1 VENWHDYAA
10 EHAEHSVVGSLHYI
24 PNLWSPQLENER
36 AIFVWLPESYAASD
50 KHYPVIYMHDGQ
62 NLFDAAL
69 SFCGE
74 WGVDE
79 TLTTLGYGGIEAIV
93 VGISNVG
100 TDRCNEYS
108 PFTDLR
114 RGGGCGDDYL
124 DFIAHTLKPI
134 IDRDFRTL
142 ADREHTAIFGSS
154 MGGLISLYAAFTHAD
169 TFGLAGV
176 MSPSLWFANRAIFP
190 VIQQATSAPSRIYL
204 DAGTAEG
211 TWMLHDAQRMAALLR
226 AKGLG
231 KQMIYVEEPGAPHT
245 EAAWAERLGL
255 ALIFLLRGL
264 QAHPLPVGLLE

>member
-1 VENWHDYAA
+1 MENWQDYAA
-10 EHAEHSVVGSLHYI
+10 ERDVHSVVGSLKYI

-62 NLFDAAL
+62 NLFDVAL

-93 VGISNVG
+93 VGIPNLG

-108 PFTDLR
+108 PFSDLR

-124 DFIAHTLKPI
+124 DFIVHTLKPI

-142 ADREHTAIFGSS
+142 ADREHTGIFGSS
-154 MGGLISLYAAFTHAD
+154 MGGLISLYAAFSHAE

-190 VIQQATSAPSRIYL
+190 LIQRATSASSRIYL

-211 TWMLHDAQRMAALLR
+211 TWMLHDVQRMATLLR

-231 KQMIYVEEPGAPHT
+231 ERMIYVEAPGAHHT
-245 EAAWAERLGL
+245 EAAWAERLSL
-255 ALIFLLRGL
+255 ALIFLLRGRP
-264 QAHPLPVGLLE
+264 ARPLPVGLLE